1 MDLKNI
7 GFLFLLAGISSILI
21 YFLLEL
27 YSMAKI
33 KRWLKK
39 NKEALLLDEYI
50 KNKYLNE
57 VIGSQEYYEL
67 KEIYDNAPFL
77 FKKVSLV
84 GLNYLDFYF
93 FQNLMGYYYNKEIDS
108 LVEVDI
114 FNRLRKVLWI
124 VLSFRT
130 SLLFRRFGLFCI
142 KFTMVYF
149 VVLFCYDKLF

>member
-1 MDLKNI
+1 MNLKNI
-7 GFLFLLAGISSILI
+7 GFLFLLAGISSIFI

-39 NKEALLLDEYI
+39 NKEVLLLDEYI

-93 FQNLMGYYYNKEIDS
+93 FQNLIGHYYDKKIDS
-108 LVEVDI
+108 LIEVDI
-114 FNRLRKVLWI
+114 LNRLRKVVWI
-124 VLSFRT
+124 VLLFKI
-130 SLLFRRFGLFCI
+130 SLLLKKIGLFCT
-142 KFTMVYF
+142 KFTVVYF
-149 VVLFCYDKLF
+149 IVLFCYYKLF

>member
-39 NKEALLLDEYI
+39 NKEVLLLDEYI

-77 FKKVSLV
+77 FKKVIHVSL
-84 GLNYLDFYF
+84 
-93 FQNLMGYYYNKEIDS
+93 
-108 LVEVDI
+108 EV
-114 FNRLRKVLWI
+114 R
-124 VLSFRT
+124 
-130 SLLFRRFGLFCI
+130 
-142 KFTMVYF
+142 MVS
-149 VVLFCYDKLF
+149 